1 RFPDTEEVTG
11 SIPVSRTRVYAV
23 QSLFGCSVMVAQV
36 LNRWRGTDHR
46 SGDTARRI
54 TVRTAANPYSPEI
67 SVAQHQV
74 VH

>member
-1 RFPDTEEVTG
+1 
-11 SIPVSRTRVYAV
+11 
-23 QSLFGCSVMVAQV
+23 MVAQV